1 MTHQPGLAVLLCLM
15 ATSASFGADKQT
27 SYSVTYSGGS
37 FQQVKTG
44 EGFKMFLDQN
54 QIRLQRH
61 GDKNEPIVI
70 DVKSITEVNYGNEAH
85 RRVGTAMA
93 LAGPTLG
100 LSTLIALSHSK
111 KHYVGLVWDGG
122 EGKKGG
128 MVVQADKNE
137 YRGII
142 AALEGITGKKAIN
155 SDTATSTVV
164 VQ

>member
-1 MTHQPGLAVLLCLM
+1 VQ
-15 ATSASFGADKQT
+15 
-27 SYSVTYSGGS
+27 YSGGS
-37 FQQVKTG
+37 FHDVKTG
-44 EGFKMFLDQN
+44 EEFKMFLDQDK
-54 QIRLQRH
+54 IRFERRRH
-61 GDKNEPIVI
+61 KDEPIV
-70 DVKSITEVNYGNEAH
+70 VESKTITEVTYGSEAH
-85 RRVGTAMA
+85 RRVGTAIGVA
-93 LAGPTLG
+93 VVTFGLG
-100 LSTLIALSHSK
+100 SLIALSHSK

-142 AALEGITGKKAIN
+142 AALEGLTGKKAIN